1 MAGYVELFIDQ
12 GATFNSVINLSD
24 DVTNANINIAGYT
37 VKSQMKRSY
46 YSAGPSANLTCTIT
60 DANNG
65 EVLLS
70 LTAAQTGVIKSG
82 RYLFDVITTDP
93 NSKVDR
99 VMEGII
105 TVLPRVT
112 T

>member
-1 MAGYVELFIDQ
+1 MAGYVELYIDQ

-24 DVTNANINIAGYT
+24 DVTNANINVTGYT

-46 YSAGPSANLTCTIT
+46 YSSGPSANLTCTIT

-65 EVLLS
+65 EITIS
-70 LTAAQTGVIKSG
+70 LTATETGSINPG
-82 RYLFDVITTDP
+82 RYLFDVITTDL

-105 TVLPRVT
+105 TVNPRIT
-112 T
+112 S